1 MKKSLIET
9 LILLLTTALLPT
21 ILYSQKV
28 GIGTS
33 APAFK
38 LDVRNGS
45 INTDSVYR
53 IGGATFLSWKAGNVL
68 LGAGDGVN
76 LTTGI
81 FNVAIG
87 LALEGTSTGSNNI
100 GIGFNALDRN
110 STASFNVAL
119 GFRAL
124 EMNTVSRNTAVGS
137 DALSNNTTGT
147 LNTALGAFAL
157 NQNATGTQNTA
168 VGYNALR
175 SLTGNGRNTAV
186 GQDALQANT
195 GWQNTA
201 VGSEALSSNTIGESN
216 VGIGYQALKS
226 NTSGNYNVAVGTGAL
241 NSNTG
246 SSNTAVGFYALPANG
261 AATHNTAMGFYALHL
276 NQTGT
281 SNCAF
286 GSNALYFITNSENTA
301 MGTNAMFRAK
311 NTRFN
316 TAVGF
321 NAAATYDIG
330 FNNTV
335 IGAQADLSFDAQ
347 YNSIA
352 IGNLAVATDNSKVSI
367 GNYANWS
374 YEAYANWTNISDSR
388 YKKNIVEDVAG
399 LDFIKRLRPV
409 TYQLDVTALSQKNN
423 TASANGLNDAMK
435 IAIAEKEK
443 MVWTG
448 FIAQEVE
455 EAARLS
461 GFNFSGVDK
470 PRNEH
475 GTYGLRYAE
484 FVVPLVKAVQEQQ
497 QMIEELKK
505 ELAALKREAKLIK

>member
-1 MKKSLIET
+1 MQTRISL
-9 LILLLTTALLPT
+9 LISMT
-21 ILYSQKV
+21 IVCYSSSAQNV
-28 GIGTS
+28 GIGTTS
-33 APAFK
+33 PLFK

-53 IGGATFLSWKAGNVL
+53 IGGGTFLSGKAGNVL
-68 LGAGDGVN
+68 VGAGEGVS
-76 LTTGI
+76 LTSGI

-87 LALEGTSTGSNNI
+87 LALEGTTTGSNNI

-110 STASFNVAL
+110 ATGNFNVAL

-124 EMNTVSRNTAVGS
+124 ELNTVSRNTAVGS
-137 DALSNNTTGT
+137 DAMSNNTTGT
-147 LNTALGAFAL
+147 LNTAMGSFAL
-157 NQNATGTQNTA
+157 TLNSSGTQNTA

-175 SLTGNGRNTAV
+175 SVTMTGRNTAV

-201 VGSEALSSNTIGESN
+201 VGSEALFSNTFGESN
-216 VGIGYQALKS
+216 VGIGYRALNK
-226 NTSGNYNVAVGTGAL
+226 NTTGHYNVAIGSGAL
-241 NSNTG
+241 LNSTG
-246 SSNTAVGFYALPANG
+246 TANSGVGFYALEANG
-261 AATHNTAMGFYALHL
+261 AGTHNTAMGYFALRG
-276 NQTGT
+276 NITGT

-286 GSNALYFITNSENTA
+286 GANAMYFVTNSENTA
-301 MGTNAMFRAK
+301 MGTNAMFRSV

-330 FNNTV
+330 YNNTV
-335 IGAQADLSFDAQ
+335 IGAQADLNFDGQ
-347 YNSIA
+347 YNAIA
-352 IGNLAVATDNSKVSI
+352 IGNLAIATDNSKVII
-367 GNYANWS
+367 GNFANWS
-374 YEAYANWTNISDSR
+374 YEAYANWTNISDGR
-388 YKKNIVEDVAG
+388 YKKNIVENVAG
-399 LDFIKRLRPV
+399 LDFITKLRPV

-423 TASANGLNDAMK
+423 PATENSLSDKMKAAM
-435 IAIAEKEK
+435 AEKEK

-448 FIAQEVE
+448 FVAQEVE

-470 PRNEH
+470 PRNEY

-497 QMIEELKK
+497 LMIDELKK
-505 ELAALKREAKLIK
+505 EIAELKKRATANK

>member
-1 MKKSLIET
+1 MQTRISL
-9 LILLLTTALLPT
+9 LITMIIVSFSAAA
-21 ILYSQKV
+21 QRV
-28 GIGTS
+28 GIGTTS
-33 APAFK
+33 PLFK

-81 FNVAIG
+81 FNIAIG
-87 LALEGTSTGSNNI
+87 LALEGTTTGSNNI
-100 GIGFNALDRN
+100 GLGFNALDRN
-110 STASFNVAL
+110 STGSFNVAL

-124 EMNTVSRNTAVGS
+124 ELNTVSRNTAVGS

-147 LNTALGAFAL
+147 LNTAVGAFAL
-157 NQNATGTQNTA
+157 TQNATGTQNTA

-201 VGSEALSSNTIGESN
+201 VGSEALSSNTFGESN

-301 MGTNAMFRAK
+301 MGTNAMFRSV

-335 IGAQADLSFDAQ
+335 MGAQADLSFAGQ

-388 YKKNIVEDVAG
+388 YKKNIVENVSG
-399 LDFIKRLRPV
+399 LDFITRLRPV
-409 TYQLDVTALSQKNN
+409 TYQLDVTALSQKNI
-423 TASANGLNDAMK
+423 TASVDGLNDAMK
-435 IAIAEKEK
+435 TAIAEKEK

-470 PRNEH
+470 PRNEY

-497 QMIEELKK
+497 LMIEELRK
-505 ELAALKREAKLIK
+505 EIEALKREAKLIK